1 MGVILRQKQAQ
12 ISVLQQGWDKYRKKI
27 ANTNTNTVISLS
39 ANTDTNTDDF

>member
-1 MGVILRQKQAQ
+1 MGVILRQKQAE

-27 ANTNTNTVISLS
+27 ANTNTVISLS